1 VTIHRHIHII
11 GKVKNI
17 ELSEIYWAM
26 SLKTMALS
34 FVGLFVPIYL
44 YNLGY
49 TPFTIFLYY
58 GMTFFF
64 KGIAEKFFARLIVK
78 IGPKHGFIYSFP
90 ILFAYLF
97 MVLTLPDYNWNIALL
112 AFISGSGLALSWLS
126 YHIDFS
132 KARKNDKSS
141 KSLSQIQALLTIA
154 GAIAPFI
161 GGFVATRFGMDKAL
175 VLSMVTL
182 IFAGIPLL
190 KTREPHM
197 SSNLN
202 MKKIDIKKI
211 KGDMV
216 GSVGLSFNNS
226 ALYEIWPFFIFL
238 VVGTYESVGSLESIA
253 LLLTVFTTIYLGRK
267 INKDNRHKVLN
278 RGAEINGS
286 LFLIRS
292 VAQSVFHI
300 FFLNVAQ
307 SVFAPFLRIPFF
319 SELYMHTDE
328 ESRIEYLLMTE
339 RSMDYGRMFMFM
351 FLAAVSL
358 VAPLRMTLIV
368 GILLGGIGSLLTGYI
383 RPAKDEA

>member
-1 VTIHRHIHII
+1 MTIHRHIHIL
-11 GKVKNI
+11 GKVKNV

-49 TPFTIFLYY
+49 TPFTIFMYY
-58 GMTFFF
+58 GLVFFF
-64 KGIAEKFFARLIVK
+64 KGISEEFFARLIIK

-90 ILFAYLF
+90 ILFSYLF
-97 MVLTLPDYNWNIALL
+97 MILTLPEYNWSIFLL
-112 AFISGSGLALSWLS
+112 AFISGSGLALSWFS
-126 YHIDFS
+126 YHVDFS

-141 KSLSQIQALLTIA
+141 KSLSQIQALLTIS

-175 VLSMVTL
+175 LLSMITL
-182 IFAGIPLL
+182 LLAGIPLL
-190 KTREPHM
+190 RTREPHTPAKI
-197 SSNLN
+197 N
-202 MKKIDIKKI
+202 MKKIDINKI
-211 KGDMV
+211 KGDMI
-216 GSVGLSFNNS
+216 GSVGLSLNNS

-238 VVGTYESVGSLESIA
+238 VVGTYEAVGSLESIA

-267 INKDNRHKVLN
+267 INKDNRHKMLN
-278 RGAEINGS
+278 KGAEINGS

-292 VAQSVFHI
+292 VAQSIFHI

-328 ESRIEYLLMTE
+328 EPRIEYLLMTE

-351 FLAAVSL
+351 FLAAISL
-358 VAPLRMTLIV
+358 FASIKMTLVV
-368 GILLGGIGSLLTGYI
+368 GILLGGLGSVLTGYI
-383 RPAKDEA
+383 RPAKDEV

>member
-1 VTIHRHIHII
+1 MNIHRHIHII
-11 GKVKNI
+11 GKVKNV

-34 FVGLFVPIYL
+34 FIGLFVPIYM

-49 TPFTIFLYY
+49 SPFTIFLYY
-58 GMTFFF
+58 GMVFLF
-64 KGIAEKFFARLIVK
+64 KGIAEEFFARLIIK

-90 ILFAYLF
+90 ILFTYLF
-97 MVLTLPDYNWNIALL
+97 MILTLPDYKWNIFLL
-112 AFISGSGLALSWLS
+112 AFISGCGLALSWLS

-141 KSLSQIQALLTIA
+141 KSLSQIQALLTIT

-175 VLSMVTL
+175 ILSMATL
-182 IFAGIPLL
+182 IIAGIPLL
-190 KTREPHM
+190 KTREPHIPAKI
-197 SSNLN
+197 N

-211 KGDMV
+211 KGDII
-216 GSVGLSFNNS
+216 GSVGLSVNNS

-238 VVGTYESVGSLESIA
+238 VVGSYENVGSLESIA

-267 INKDNRHKVLN
+267 INKDNRHKFLN

-286 LFLIRS
+286 LFLMRS
-292 VAQSVFHI
+292 AANSIFHI

-307 SVFAPFLRIPFF
+307 SIFAPFLRIPFF

-328 ESRIEYLLMTE
+328 EARVEYLLVTE
-339 RSMDYGRMFMFM
+339 RSMDYGRMSLFFILTV
-351 FLAAVSL
+351 FSIFVSL
-358 VAPLRMTLIV
+358 RATLVI
-368 GILLGGIGSLLTGYI
+368 GILLGGIGSLMTAYI
-383 RPAKDEA
+383 RPAKDEV